1 MFFQSYTTYVTAL
14 ILFATILIPV
24 SHCVF
29 ITAFCS
35 DLENDVHILNE
46 IIKIESE
53 KKKKLPADVVIEIKR
68 KFSKII
74 QFQCDAKQLS
84 GKDFS
89 NTYSKLMI
97 FSFVSI
103 I

>member
-35 DLENDVHILNE
+35 DLENDVRMLNE

-53 KKKKLPADVVIEIKR
+53 KKRKFPADVVIEIKR
-68 KFSKII
+68 KLCKII
-74 QFQCDAKQLS
+74 QFQCGAKQLS
-84 GKDFS
+84 EKDFP
-89 NTYSKLMI
+89 NTYSELI
-97 FSFVSI
+97 TFSFVSI